1 MKYIAFLR
9 GINVGGMKIKMADL
23 KSEFERQGMTTV
35 QTILNTGNVIFDSS
49 TTPPDLSFLPV
60 FTFIKTALEL
70 KKIAQNNPF
79 NKKENFHIYVF
90 IAQADFVKLALEEF
104 SKLKTIEEAGSV
116 VENVFYW
123 QVPIG
128 STLHTPFGKILGK
141 KQYKEKFTSRNLNTI
156 EKIASKL

>member
-1 MKYIAFLR
+1 MKYIGFLR
-9 GINVGGMKIKMADL
+9 GINVGGVKIKMTDL
-23 KSEFERQGMTTV
+23 KSEFEREGMTTV

-60 FTFIKTALEL
+60 FTFIKTAPEL
-70 KKIAQNNPF
+70 KKIVQNNPF

-90 IAQADFVKLALEEF
+90 IAQADFAKLALEEF
-104 SKLKTIEEAGSV
+104 SKLKTKEEAGSV

-156 EKIASKL
+156 ERIASKL